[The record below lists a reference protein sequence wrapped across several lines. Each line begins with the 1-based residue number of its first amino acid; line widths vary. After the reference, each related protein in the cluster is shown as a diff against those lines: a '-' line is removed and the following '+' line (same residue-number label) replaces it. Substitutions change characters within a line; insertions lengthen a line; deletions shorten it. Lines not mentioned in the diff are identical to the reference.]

1 MTNTVVKKYGIGF
14 QIIRFHYR
22 NEKENIGF
30 KSACAPVTIGYR
42 KGKFTFRIKK
52 SKVGKIAPLK
62 ENKS

>member
-1 MTNTVVKKYGIGF
+1 MSKTVIKKYGIGF

-30 KSACAPVTIGYR
+30 KSARALVTIGYR

-52 SKVGKIAPLK
+52 LGVGKL
-62 ENKS
+62 